1 MYCARNRRR
10 MMMGLSNKNR
20 ALIEISSIPVGQLA
34 TKFGL
39 SVATILKI
47 QEKFGYNGEYEKS
60 KR

>member
-1 MYCARNRRR
+1 
-10 MMMGLSNKNR
+10 MGLSNKNR